1 MKKKTIAI
9 TFLLVLLI
17 ANISLASYSTVTMSV
32 VEEPI
37 CTINL
42 GQNSKFEKQL
52 ISKDLT
58 NKEVTIELKVT
69 NEEVATIPTG
79 EIMLVLDNSNSMTT
93 ELGETT
99 RKEIIFESAKTLVN
113 KLLENNSQLKIGIVS
128 FSTNTEQS
136 KEGTIEDATL
146 ETSLTSDKTT
156 LTTAISNIETNGA
169 RTNLQSGLLLASQQ
183 FSNEA
188 ANKYMIIL
196 TDGVPNVAI
205 NYDNIY
211 YSDDVI
217 NKTKQQLLDLEDNG
231 IHITTMLTGIDDENY
246 VPVTVTKNF
255 GQIITEVFG
264 TEKNP
269 TAGNFYYVTDTEVE
283 NTITTEI
290 YNSLI
295 LTNTSLK
302 NIAVI
307 DYFPAE
313 IVDNFEFAYVTEAN
327 IGEIS
332 TTIDKTN
339 NSITWTIPE
348 FETGKTAVVQYKLK
362 LKEDFDTSI
371 IDKIIDTNEKV
382 DITYTDL
389 TGNEIDKTSD
399 VTPKLRL
406 TEPAVEELPKELPKA
421 GSPLIIVFAIIA
433 FGILVFSF
441 TKMALLNR
449 KMK

>member
-17 ANISLASYSTVTMSV
+17 ANISLASYSTVTMNV

-146 ETSLTSDKTT
+146 ETALTSDKTT

-421 GSPLIIVFAIIA
+421 GSPLIIGFAIIA